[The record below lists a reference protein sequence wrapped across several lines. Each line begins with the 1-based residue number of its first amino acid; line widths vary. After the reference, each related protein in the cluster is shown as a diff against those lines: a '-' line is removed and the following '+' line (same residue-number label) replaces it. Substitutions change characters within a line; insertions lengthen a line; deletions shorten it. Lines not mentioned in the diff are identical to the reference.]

1 MGLFDREYVSDQL
14 KSAGTFAYYR
24 LMRKGYP
31 LRMDIQEFF
40 AQYQPHLQKNNIRI
54 DAKKLLQILFHHNN
68 VPEHEYRFGATSVM
82 LRSGQHQNIIQLK
95 QFEEP
100 IISIN
105 VDIVMKKLV
114 ARSKWTLL
122 IAAAKL
128 YLRCE
133 IFLNVSS
140 QYLLLLIFCS
150 TCGPF
155 YIFSCSIYSQEN
167 FNTYYN

>member
-14 KSAGTFAYYR
+14 TSAGTFSYYR

-40 AQYQPHLQKNNIRI
+40 SRYQPHLQRNNIHI
-54 DAKKLLQILFHHNN
+54 DAKKLLQILFHHNKI
-68 VPEHEYRFGATSVM
+68 PEHEYRFGASSVM
-82 LRSGQHQNIIQLK
+82 FRSGQHQNISQLK
-95 QFEEP
+95 QLEES

-114 ARSKWTLL
+114 ARSNWTLL
-122 IAAAKL
+122 IVAAKL

-133 IFLNVSS
+133 IFLM
-140 QYLLLLIFCS
+140 
-150 TCGPF
+150 
-155 YIFSCSIYSQEN
+155 
-167 FNTYYN
+167 